1 MSPII
6 KILIYLPRTDTD
18 YLQFYYTSVYILFLC
33 ILQKKKFQDNNQNNL
48 YSHKSSKETLLKTI
62 LN

>member
-48 YSHKSSKETLLKTI
+48 YSHKSSKETILKTI